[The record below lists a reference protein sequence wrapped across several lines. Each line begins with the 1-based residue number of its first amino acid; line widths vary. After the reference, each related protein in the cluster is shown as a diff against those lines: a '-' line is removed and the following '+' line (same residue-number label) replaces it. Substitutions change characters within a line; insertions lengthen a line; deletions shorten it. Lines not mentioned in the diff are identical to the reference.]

1 MTRVNFLYVDIK
13 VYPASVEEGRHTGY
27 DMDSILIAN
36 QPVLT
41 RYENLFSLYDE
52 GGWLQRGL
60 AEWIKEETLNKGKEL
75 IYQNCPQ
82 APK

>member
-13 VYPASVEEGRHTGY
+13 VYPASVEESRYTGN
-27 DMDSILIAN
+27 DMNSILIAE

-41 RYENLFSLYDE
+41 TFENI
-52 GGWLQRGL
+52 GL
-60 AEWIKEETLNKGKEL
+60 IDGHWSTLCEAINDWINREILTKGKEL
-75 IYQNCPQ
+75 IYQDCPK